1 MPILN
6 DEYKVYVFIGDKV
19 KANKAIQKYIG
30 EKGEFIEEANMWK
43 YVMIDLQKQII
54 KNLK

>member
-30 EKGEFIEEANMWK
+30 EKGEFIEEANM
-43 YVMIDLQKQII
+43 
-54 KNLK
+54 